1 MPIFSLKITAEK
13 SADFDGFFY
22 VKPQPNAPLNQS
34 ENTQGNPFKFIE
46 KMLFFCIVS
55 QMKRFAILC
64 GEAPEDFKQQKL
76 VQMHDFL
83 LSGDGGHWDDK
94 DIIEFPAGINAQFL
108 RTVLENSAA
117 MDADEILLYFC
128 TKLPVSD
135 SEPTF
140 WIGGQEISRQ
150 IILDCQKKFPA
161 TGFQVIFDVG
171 SALVSYDALGYE
183 KV

>member
-1 MPIFSLKITAEK
+1 MH
-13 SADFDGFFY
+13 
-22 VKPQPNAPLNQS
+22 PQNQS
-34 ENTQGNPFKFIE
+34 ENPQGNPFKFIE

-117 MDADEILLYFC
+117 MDADEILLYIC